1 MQSESRL
8 CLTFEFDLAAEP
20 VSGIV
25 RDGLGDDVS
34 FCGWMAL
41 AHTIELALAAARSSH
56 SDHPPATR
64 ET

>member
-1 MQSESRL
+1 MQPGSRL
-8 CLTFEFDLAAEP
+8 RLTFEFDLAAEP

-41 AHTIELALAAARSSH
+41 AQTIELALASARGRQG
-56 SDHPPATR
+56 DHPPATR